1 MFEKNIKLEI
11 EEAVVT
17 SEAIG
22 EGLVLWHLLH
32 FVKKR
37 KKKIVT

>member
-22 EGLVLWHLLH
+22 ERSGVMTA
-32 FVKKR
+32 FTFCEKM
-37 KKKIVT
+37 